1 MRIHYI
7 PQWLPASFEPV
18 KKPIKPRK
26 YFHSEEAAETQANT
40 GSPRP
45 SDILGDDPN
54 EQHTDILA

>member
-26 YFHSEEAAETQANT
+26 YFHSEEASEPDANT

-45 SDILGDDPN
+45 ADILDEDLDG
-54 EQHTDILA
+54 QHTDILA